1 MFPLPCKNG
10 LDVLGG
16 EETVDGNVTSMK
28 KSLHLLIAIPNYI
41 LRTLLNVNF
50 SETLIK
56 KYTQF
61 SKLIVNDIY
70 MRARKERT
78 VMEKLT

>member
-41 LRTLLNVNF
+41 LRTLFNF
-50 SETLIK
+50 NCSETLLRMILD
-56 KYTQF
+56 F
-61 SKLIVNDIY
+61 SKLIANDIY
-70 MRARKERT
+70 AFK
-78 VMEKLT
+78 